1 MISSDVEMKCITII
15 SAIHEKQL
23 YYKYKLI
30 NNNYSEYKT
39 AFVNKVKTL
48 IMLLSI
54 LVYNYIYIYTYIY
67 SLETR

>member
-1 MISSDVEMKCITII
+1 MKCITII

-23 YYKYKLI
+23 YYGYKLI

-54 LVYNYIYIYTYIY
+54 LVYNYIYYIIYIY
-67 SLETR
+67 LFTRNPLVESFV